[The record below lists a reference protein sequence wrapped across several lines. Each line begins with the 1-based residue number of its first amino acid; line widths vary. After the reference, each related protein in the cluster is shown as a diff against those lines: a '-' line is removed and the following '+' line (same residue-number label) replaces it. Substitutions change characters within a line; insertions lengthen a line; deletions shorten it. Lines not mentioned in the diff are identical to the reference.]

1 MGSSAGIFES
11 RRRQV
16 EAAQRQ
22 HRSAASRNNKHRGA
36 ATIAGTSRPAI
47 KQRHL
52 RPEEIFAARHRDVLR
67 VLEAQMLGCANRA
80 QQAAIDVDGTDTED

>member
-1 MGSSAGIFES
+1 MSAGIFES

-22 HRSAASRNNKHRGA
+22 HRSADSQQQHRGA
-36 ATIAGTSRPAI
+36 ATIAGISRPAI

-67 VLEAQMLGCANRA
+67 VLEAQMLGRSNRP
-80 QQAAIDVDGTDTED
+80 QQAAIDVDDADTED

>member
-1 MGSSAGIFES
+1 MSAVIFES

-22 HRSAASRNNKHRGA
+22 HRSAASQQQHRGA

-67 VLEAQMLGCANRA
+67 VLEAQMLGCSNRP
-80 QQAAIDVDGTDTED
+80 QQAAIDVDDADTED